1 MTGLYVLFRLY
12 FLAVCFDFV
21 TGVVASAK
29 EGKLKSRT
37 CSNGIFRTIGELML
51 LMLMVSVALMI
62 EALHGIMGTLM
73 LAVLVKEGISIVEN
87 LSRLDVWLPDWLKK
101 TLAVNLEKYNEGDGK

>member
-1 MTGLYVLFRLY
+1 MIGLYVLFRLY

-29 EGKLKSRT
+29 EGKLRSRT

-51 LMLMVSVALMI
+51 LLFLVSVAFMI
-62 EALHGIMGTLM
+62 EALHGIMSTMM
-73 LAVLVKEGISIVEN
+73 LAVLIKEGISIVEN
-87 LSRLDVWLPDWLKK
+87 LNRLDVWLPDWFKK
-101 TLAVNLEKYNEGDGK
+101 MLAINLEKYNKGDGK

>member
-12 FLAVCFDFV
+12 FLAVCFDFI

-51 LMLMVSVALMI
+51 LMLMVSVTLMI
-62 EALHGIMGTLM
+62 EALRGIMGTLM
-73 LAVLVKEGISIVEN
+73 LAVLVKEG
-87 LSRLDVWLPDWLKK
+87 LALLK
-101 TLAVNLEKYNEGDGK
+101 TLVDLMCGYQTGSRRLWQ

>member
-12 FLAVCFDFV
+12 FLAVCFDFI

-29 EGKLKSRT
+29 KGKLKSRT

-51 LMLMVSVALMI
+51 LMLMVSVTLMI
-62 EALHGIMGTLM
+62 EALRGIMGTLM
-73 LAVLVKEGISIVEN
+73 LAVLVKEG
-87 LSRLDVWLPDWLKK
+87 LALLK
-101 TLAVNLEKYNEGDGK
+101 TLVDLMCGHQTGSRRLWQ